1 MESSGGVCIGAR
13 SAAVESVGAICRI
26 SPCNPAGVHIY
37 INEVVYLCVA
47 KPGHKVSDVHYAAVQ
62 Q

>member
-1 MESSGGVCIGAR
+1 MESGGGVCIGAS

-37 INEVVYLCVA
+37 IYVVCLCVA